1 MTGREQGGWLSPEE
15 ILPLINPSLITSYK
29 QSKTNGE
36 WEGSFLNFMNKNVYS
51 SPNKIIMFLYS
62 IILLLYKPDFF
73 FIIENIMCRGKQ
85 TCLMLFL

>member
-1 MTGREQGGWLSPEE
+1 LSPEE

-51 SPNKIIMFLYS
+51 SPNKIIMFIYS

-73 FIIENIMCRGKQ
+73 
-85 TCLMLFL
+85 L